1 MKDDFFRKLDE
12 IKAFRAESQQN
23 GGVPL
28 LRLVEVAK
36 QDTDQALIV
45 RQFLLGC
52 YNGSNR
58 FDLTDFRRLDLN
70 LFQDCLKVLAM
81 DYGCFKEIH
90 EYIENGSKLFQSW
103 ANGGH

>member
-12 IKAFRAESQQN
+12 IKAFRVESQQN

-45 RQFLLGC
+45 RQFC
-52 YNGSNR
+52 SVA
-58 FDLTDFRRLDLN
+58 TM
-70 LFQDCLKVLAM
+70 VLIAL
-81 DYGCFKEIH
+81 I
-90 EYIENGSKLFQSW
+90 
-103 ANGGH
+103 